1 MLLVKDTHTQTEFYC
16 HRKHD
21 YSNPLLYLHRQGLI
35 IVIINNVFH
44 TQVLPM
50 DGCTDGSWN
59 GKQYF
64 KCPPGRALFCPL
76 RSLEQDTG
84 YMEPHQVPA
93 ARREEMKN
101 RKYLYLIN

>member
-1 MLLVKDTHTQTEFYC
+1 M
-16 HRKHD
+16 
-21 YSNPLLYLHRQGLI
+21 
-35 IVIINNVFH
+35 FH
-44 TQVLPM
+44 TQDIPM
-50 DGCTDGSWN
+50 DGCTDGRWN

-76 RSLEQDTG
+76 RSLEQDPR

-93 ARREEMKN
+93 AKRQELKN